1 MVAGPM
7 ASGAA
12 LQEARTV
19 TPFDPGSGLR
29 LAIAL
34 RVAVVALTLLSAR
47 RSSACRWVG
56 FAGSALASIVTA
68 ATAAA
73 MLSAEAGISSHGEL
87 FLHRASGFSFT
98 YAADGLSAWFLIV
111 LSTLSIPIAIFSI
124 GYFAHGPLARRTAFS
139 AAGFNAL
146 VGAVELVFVAGDAIT
161 FLFAWELM
169 TLAAVA
175 LVTTEH
181 EEGDHRRAAFLY
193 LVLSHLGT
201 GCLIA
206 GFFALASMSGS
217 VSFATLLSGEVA
229 RGPMRDGLFAL
240 FFIGFGIK
248 AGIVPLHV
256 WLPEAHP
263 AAPSSIS
270 ALMSGVLLKAGIYGI
285 VRVCAFGL
293 GTPSLSWG
301 VIVIALGG
309 LSAVLGVL
317 YALMQHDIKRLLAYH
332 SIENIGIILLG
343 LGAGM
348 VALSYGRGEIAWIGV
363 AASLYHVLNHA
374 VFKGLLFLGAGTVVM
389 ATGTRQIE
397 QFGGLLRRM
406 PWTGLCFLI
415 GAMAISALP
424 PLNGFAS
431 EWLTFQAFLFG
442 FRESPEPL
450 AHFLF
455 PVGGA
460 VLALTTALA
469 AACFV
474 KAFGISFLALPR
486 TAAAA
491 GAREAPPIM
500 LIPQALL
507 AALCLGLGL
516 FPGGVLK
523 ALGRVLVS
531 LPGLPPQAD
540 AAWNGLGMATG
551 GAAFDYVVPMVFAA
565 ALACGIG
572 VAAALSARSGVS
584 ARRAPTWGC
593 GGELSPQ
600 TEYTATAFSKP
611 LMMIFQAI
619 YRPTRRVES
628 LGDVSPYFPQG
639 VRYHSEIEPT
649 FERHVYGP
657 VLRGVLRVADSLK
670 VIQAGSLHAYLGY
683 VIALVVWL
691 MLVVWWRA

>member
-1 MVAGPM
+1 M
-7 ASGAA
+7 
-12 LQEARTV
+12 
-19 TPFDPGSGLR
+19 PFDPDSGLR
-29 LAIAL
+29 LVIGL
-34 RVAVVALTLLSAR
+34 RIAVVALVFLSSR
-47 RSSACRWVG
+47 RAALCRWVG
-56 FAGSALASIVTA
+56 FAGSALASLVTV
-68 ATAAA
+68 ATAVA
-73 MLSAEAGISSHGEL
+73 MWSAETGPIGRGDL
-87 FLHRASGFSFT
+87 FLHRASGFAFT
-98 YAADGLSAWFLIV
+98 YALDGLAAWFLIV
-111 LSTLSIPIAIFSI
+111 LSALAIPIAIFSI
-124 GYFAHGPLARRTAFS
+124 GYIAHGPLARRTPFSGAAF
-139 AAGFNAL
+139 NVL

-169 TLAAVA
+169 TLTAAA

-181 EEGDHRRAAFLY
+181 EEGAHRRAALLY
-193 LVLSHLGT
+193 LVLSHVGT

-217 VSFATLLSGEVA
+217 VSFATMLSGDVA
-229 RGPMRDGLFAL
+229 HGPMRDGLFAL
-240 FFIGFGIK
+240 FLVGFGVK
-248 AGIVPLHV
+248 AGIIPLHV

-301 VIVIALGG
+301 VIVFALGG
-309 LSAVLGVL
+309 VSAVLGVL

-348 VALSYGRGEIAWIGV
+348 VALAYGRKELAWIGV

-374 VFKGLLFLGAGTVVM
+374 VFKGLLFLGAGAVVM
-389 ATGTRQIE
+389 TTGTRQIE

-406 PWTGLCFLI
+406 PWTGLFFLV
-415 GAMAISALP
+415 GAMAISGMP

-431 EWLTFQAFLFG
+431 EWLTFQAFLSG
-442 FRESPEPL
+442 FRDAPDPL
-450 AHFLF
+450 SHFLF

-486 TAAAA
+486 TPAAA
-491 GAREAPPIM
+491 GAQEAPAVM
-500 LIPQALL
+500 LIPQGLL
-507 AALCLGLGL
+507 AALCLILGL
-516 FPGGVLK
+516 FPGVVLNV
-523 ALGRVLVS
+523 LGHVLES
-531 LPGLPPQAD
+531 LPGLPPQVD
-540 AAWNGLGMATG
+540 AAWGGLGMATG
-551 GAAFDYVVPMVFAA
+551 GAAFDHVVPMVFAA
-565 ALACGIG
+565 ALASGLA
-572 VAAALSARSGVS
+572 VAAVLAARSGF
-584 ARRAPTWGC
+584 ATRREPTWGC
-593 GGELSPQ
+593 GGELSAQ

-611 LMMIFQAI
+611 LMMIFAAI

-628 LGDVSPYFPQG
+628 LGETSPYFPRE

-649 FERHVYGP
+649 FERFVYGP
-657 VLRGVLRVADSLK
+657 ALRGVMRVADGLK
-670 VIQAGSLHAYLGY
+670 VVQAGSLHAYLGY

-691 MLVVWWRA
+691 MLRVWWRA